1 MVAWGA
7 IAGIAG
13 GLLSGA
19 GSLGSG
25 MLNFGQQKQM
35 QQRQFDFQERMSSTA
50 HQREVKDL
58 RAAGLNPILSAMNGS
73 GASTPSGGMGS
84 INTPDYGASIREG
97 VTTAAQLGR
106 TKAETNFINQQAMTE
121 QNKRENFDEQTA
133 LMRAEKIGRE
143 IENMNLPKKLKAELK
158 EIASRVTVNLATA
171 SARQVEAVTNKMNA
185 ETNRMVGIENAK
197 YTRERSR
204 GYNESWTDSDNVNS
218 DIRGLSFGLT
228 KNKGYTRSYS
238 RTH

>member
-97 VTTAAQLGR
+97 VAAAAQLGR

-121 QNKRENFDEQTA
+121 QNKRENFDAQSA

-171 SARQVEAVTNKMNA
+171 SARQVEAVAKKMDA
-185 ETNRMVGIENAK
+185 ETNRMVGKETAK
-197 YTRERSR
+197 YTKERAR
-204 GYNESWTDSDNVNS
+204 GYKESYSDSWSESHGAATVRASGSTSN
-218 DIRGLSFGLT
+218 
-228 KNKGYTRSYS
+228 SYS
-238 RTH
+238 REY

>member
-7 IAGIAG
+7 IASIAG
-13 GLLSGA
+13 GLLGGA

-97 VTTAAQLGR
+97 VAAAAQLGR

-121 QNKRENFDEQTA
+121 QNKRENFDAQSA

-171 SARQVEAVTNKMNA
+171 SARQVEAVANKMNA
-185 ETNRMVGIENAK
+185 DTNRMVGKETARLN
-197 YTRERSR
+197 RES
-204 GYNESWTDSDNVNS
+204 
-218 DIRGLSFGLT
+218 T
-228 KNKGYTRSYS
+228 KTQEKSNKFDKEHPWIYGTSKLLGGIGQVFSVKR
-238 RTH
+238 

>member
-7 IAGIAG
+7 IASIAG

-25 MLNFGQQKQM
+25 MLNFGQQKEM

-73 GASTPSGGMGS
+73 GASTPSGGMGAV
-84 INTPDYGASIREG
+84 NTPDYGASIREG
-97 VTTAAQLGR
+97 VTAAAQLGR

-121 QNKRENFDEQTA
+121 QNKRENFDAQSA

-171 SARQVEAVTNKMNA
+171 SARQVEAVANKMNA
-185 ETNRMVGIENAK
+185 ETNRMVGKETARLN
-197 YTRERSR
+197 RES
-204 GYNESWTDSDNVNS
+204 
-218 DIRGLSFGLT
+218 T
-228 KNKGYTRSYS
+228 KTQEKSNKFDKEHPWIYGTSKLLGGIGQVFSVKR
-238 RTH
+238 

>member
-73 GASTPSGGMGS
+73 GASTPSGGMGAV
-84 INTPDYGASIREG
+84 NTPDYGASIREG
-97 VTTAAQLGR
+97 VTAAAQLGR

-121 QNKRENFDEQTA
+121 QNKRENFDAQSA

-171 SARQVEAVTNKMNA
+171 SARQVEAVANKMNA
-185 ETNRMVGIENAK
+185 ETNRMVGKETARLN
-197 YTRERSR
+197 RES
-204 GYNESWTDSDNVNS
+204 
-218 DIRGLSFGLT
+218 T
-228 KNKGYTRSYS
+228 KTQEKSNKFDKEHPWIYGTSKLLGGIGQVFSVKR
-238 RTH
+238 

>member
-97 VTTAAQLGR
+97 VTAAAQLGR

-121 QNKRENFDEQTA
+121 QNKRENFDAQSA

-171 SARQVEAVTNKMNA
+171 SARQVEAVAKKMDA
-185 ETNRMVGIENAK
+185 ETNRMVGKETAK
-197 YTRERSR
+197 YTKERAR
-204 GYNESWTDSDNVNS
+204 GYKESYSDSWSESHGAASVRASGSTSN
-218 DIRGLSFGLT
+218 
-228 KNKGYTRSYS
+228 SYS
-238 RTH
+238 REY

>member
-7 IAGIAG
+7 IASIAG

-25 MLNFGQQKQM
+25 MLNFGQQKEM

-50 HQREVKDL
+50 HQREVADL

-73 GASTPSGGMGS
+73 GASTPSGGMGT

-97 VTTAAQLGR
+97 MATAAQLGR
-106 TKAETNFINQQAMTE
+106 TKAETNFINQQAKTE
-121 QNKRENFDEQTA
+121 QNKRENFDAQTA

-171 SARQVEAVTNKMNA
+171 SARQVEAVANKMNA
-185 ETNRMVGIENAK
+185 ETNRMVGKETAK
-197 YTRERSR
+197 YTKERAR
-204 GYNESWTDSDNVNS
+204 GYKESYSDSWSESHGAATVRASGSTSN
-218 DIRGLSFGLT
+218 
-228 KNKGYTRSYS
+228 SYS
-238 RTH
+238 REY

>member
-58 RAAGLNPILSAMNGS
+58 RAAGLNPILSAMIGS
-73 GASTPSGGMGS
+73 GASKPSGGMGS

-97 VTTAAQLGR
+97 VTAAAQLGR

-121 QNKRENFDEQTA
+121 QNKRENFDAQSA

-171 SARQVEAVTNKMNA
+171 SARQVEAVAKKMDA
-185 ETNRMVGIENAK
+185 ETNRMVGKETAK
-197 YTRERSR
+197 YTKERAR
-204 GYNESWTDSDNVNS
+204 GYKESYSDSWSESHGAASVRASGSTSN
-218 DIRGLSFGLT
+218 
-228 KNKGYTRSYS
+228 SYS
-238 RTH
+238 REY

>member
-1 MVAWGA
+1 
-7 IAGIAG
+7 
-13 GLLSGA
+13 
-19 GSLGSG
+19 
-25 MLNFGQQKQM
+25 
-35 QQRQFDFQERMSSTA
+35 
-50 HQREVKDL
+50 
-58 RAAGLNPILSAMNGS
+58 
-73 GASTPSGGMGS
+73 
-84 INTPDYGASIREG
+84 
-97 VTTAAQLGR
+97 
-106 TKAETNFINQQAMTE
+106 MTE
-121 QNKRENFDEQTA
+121 QNKRENFDAQSA

-171 SARQVEAVTNKMNA
+171 SARQVEAVAKKMDA

-228 KNKGYTRSYS
+228 KDVYKRQPTGFLLNKSTLVHSGKNLP
-238 RTH
+238 

>member
-1 MVAWGA
+1 MVSWGA

-19 GSLGSG
+19 GSLGAG

-73 GASTPSGGMGS
+73 GASTPSGGMGAV
-84 INTPDYGASIREG
+84 NTPDYGASIREG
-97 VTTAAQLGR
+97 VTAAAQLGR

-121 QNKRENFDEQTA
+121 QKKRENFDAQSA

-143 IENMNLPKKLKAELK
+143 IENMNLPQKLKAELK
-158 EIASRVTVNLATA
+158 EIGSRVTVNLATA
-171 SARQVEAVTNKMNA
+171 SARQVEAVANKMNA
-185 ETNRMVGIENAK
+185 ETNRMVGKETARLN
-197 YTRERSR
+197 RES
-204 GYNESWTDSDNVNS
+204 
-218 DIRGLSFGLT
+218 T
-228 KNKGYTRSYS
+228 KTQEKSNKFDKEHPWIYGTSKLLGGIGQVFSVKR
-238 RTH
+238 

>member
-7 IAGIAG
+7 IASIAG

-25 MLNFGQQKQM
+25 ILNFGQQKEM

-84 INTPDYGASIREG
+84 INTPDYGAAIREG
-97 VTTAAQLGR
+97 VTAAAQLGR

-121 QNKRENFDEQTA
+121 QNKRENFDAQSA

-171 SARQVEAVTNKMNA
+171 SARQVEAVAKKMDA
-185 ETNRMVGIENAK
+185 ETNRIVGKETAK
-197 YTRERSR
+197 YTKERAR
-204 GYNESWTDSDNVNS
+204 GYKESYSDSWSESHGAATVRASGSTSN
-218 DIRGLSFGLT
+218 
-228 KNKGYTRSYS
+228 SYS
-238 RTH
+238 REY